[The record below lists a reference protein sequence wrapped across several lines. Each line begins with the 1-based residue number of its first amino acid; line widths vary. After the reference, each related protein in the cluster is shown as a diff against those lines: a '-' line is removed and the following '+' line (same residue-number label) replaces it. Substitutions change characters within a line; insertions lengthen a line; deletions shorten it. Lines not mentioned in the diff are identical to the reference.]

1 MCNKELLVT
10 YVYDELQGPER
21 LAFEEHLA
29 TCPSCRSEVEAL
41 RDTRVH
47 LSAWT
52 PQEPDLRFQ
61 IVRGSALE
69 PSRVR
74 WVPAWAL
81 AAAAVLVLAV
91 AAAIANVEVSTSG
104 GGITVRTGWSRS
116 AETPAAAPD
125 QSQEMAKLQERLLEL
140 ETALAKVPAAQ
151 SVVPVSTTAADDA
164 RGGDTEILRRVRQM
178 IADSDARQEREFANR
193 LIGVMRELQVSHTSD
208 LVRLQQMFNQ
218 NQGVINDEVF
228 RQREEMR
235 NLYRFVGS
243 QR

>member
-1 MCNKELLVT
+1 M
-10 YVYDELQGPER
+10 
-21 LAFEEHLA
+21 
-29 TCPSCRSEVEAL
+29 
-41 RDTRVH
+41 
-47 LSAWT
+47 
-52 PQEPDLRFQ
+52 
-61 IVRGSALE
+61 
-69 PSRVR
+69 
-74 WVPAWAL
+74 
-81 AAAAVLVLAV
+81 

-125 QSQEMAKLQERLLEL
+125 QPQEMAKLQERLLEL

-151 SVVPVSTTAADDA
+151 SVVPVSTNAADDA
-164 RGGDTEILRRVRQM
+164 RGGDTEMLRRVRQM